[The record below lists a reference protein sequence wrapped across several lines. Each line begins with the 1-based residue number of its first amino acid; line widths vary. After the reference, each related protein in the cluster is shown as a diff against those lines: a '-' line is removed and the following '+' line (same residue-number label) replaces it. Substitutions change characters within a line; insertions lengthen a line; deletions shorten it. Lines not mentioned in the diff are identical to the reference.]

1 MIRHTRLGGALL
13 VLLLGLA
20 TLLPGQIEAAP
31 SFSIGATSASP
42 NPVNRGAT
50 TAITTSV
57 TNTGTA
63 ASGIIIDMEI
73 YDAAGVK
80 VNQGTPSGQQ
90 YTPGQSFAAGETKTY
105 QWFWTVPSSQA
116 PGAYTVKLG
125 VFADHWSQLYLW
137 NNNAMTLNIQ
147 QGGAVVA
154 FSIGSVT
161 ANPVSFAPGGTTT
174 ITAQVTNTGNAAA
187 TGINVLFE
195 LRDPLGNMFPG
206 NQLGMGGQSFGPG
219 ETKTY
224 SFAWQS
230 SASSAQGTY
239 SAALG
244 VFNQAWST
252 LYVWKTNEQAFT
264 VGTAAQPTFA
274 VGTTT
279 VSPAAVARGQSL
291 SVTTDVS
298 NTSPNAAAN
307 INVDVEIKNAAG
319 TLVLQQYAQGQV
331 FSANQTRQYVF
342 IFQIP
347 ASLPPGTYFVD
358 VAVFNG
364 SWSTLYVYSWH
375 EASFTVN

>member
-1 MIRHTRLGGALL
+1 MNRHTRLFVAL
-13 VLLLGLA
+13 VLLPGLA
-20 TLLPGQIEAAP
+20 TLLAGPVAAAP

-42 NPVNRGAT
+42 DPVNRGAT
-50 TAITTSV
+50 TTITTSV
-57 TNTGTA
+57 TNTGTT

-125 VFADHWSQLYLW
+125 VFSDHWSQLYLW
-137 NNNAMTLNIQ
+137 NNNATTLNIQ

-154 FSIGSVT
+154 FSVGSVT

-206 NQLGMGGQSFGPG
+206 NQQAMGGQAFGPG

-224 SFAWQS
+224 SFTWS
-230 SASSAQGTY
+230 SSTSSAQGTY
-239 SAALG
+239 SAAAG
-244 VFNQAWST
+244 VFDQSWAT
-252 LYVWKTNEQAFT
+252 LYAWKTNGQAFT
-264 VGTAAQPTFA
+264 VGTAAQPTFE
-274 VGTTT
+274 VGATTT
-279 VSPAAVARGQSL
+279 SPGAVARGESL

-298 NTSPNAAAN
+298 NTSATPAAN
-307 INVDVEIKNAAG
+307 INVDIEIRDPAG
-319 TLVLQQYAQGQV
+319 TKMLQQYAQGQV
-331 FSANQTRQYVF
+331 FSANQTKQFVF
-342 IFQIP
+342 IFQVP
-347 ASLPPGTYFVD
+347 ASLPPGTYYVD

-364 SWSTLYVYSWH
+364 SWSTLYVYGWH

>member
-1 MIRHTRLGGALL
+1 MKRHARLVGALL
-13 VLLLGLA
+13 IFLLGLA
-20 TLLPGQIEAAP
+20 MLPAPAAATP
-31 SFSIGATSASP
+31 SFSVNATSASP

-50 TAITTSV
+50 TTITTSV
-57 TNTGTA
+57 TNTGTT

-105 QWFWTVPSSQA
+105 QWFWTVPASQA
-116 PGAYTVKLG
+116 PGAYTVKIG
-125 VFADHWSQLYLW
+125 VFSDHWSQLYLW

-154 FSIGSVT
+154 FSAGSIT
-161 ANPVSFAPGGTTT
+161 ASPVSFAPGGTTT
-174 ITAQVTNTGNAAA
+174 ITAQVTNTGTAAA
-187 TGINVLFE
+187 SGINVLFE

-206 NQLGMGGQSFGPG
+206 NQQAMGGQAFGAG

-224 SFAWQS
+224 SFAWPS
-230 SASSAQGTY
+230 STSSAQGTY
-239 SAALG
+239 SAAVG
-244 VFNQAWST
+244 VFNQSWAT
-252 LYVWKTNEQAFT
+252 LYAWKTNAQAFT
-264 VGTAAQPTFA
+264 VGTAAAPTFA

-279 VSPAAVARGQSL
+279 ASPTTVARGQSV
-291 SVTTDVS
+291 SVTTDVT
-298 NTSPNAAAN
+298 NTSTNPAAN
-307 INVDVEIKNAAG
+307 INVDVEIKDAAG
-319 TLVLQQYAQGQV
+319 TKLLQQYVQGQV
-331 FSANQTRQYVF
+331 FSANQTKQFVY

-347 ASLPPGTYFVD
+347 TTLPPGTYYVD

-364 SWSTLYVYSWH
+364 SWSTLYVYAWH

>member
-1 MIRHTRLGGALL
+1 
-13 VLLLGLA
+13 
-20 TLLPGQIEAAP
+20 
-31 SFSIGATSASP
+31 
-42 NPVNRGAT
+42 
-50 TAITTSV
+50 
-57 TNTGTA
+57 
-63 ASGIIIDMEI
+63 
-73 YDAAGVK
+73 
-80 VNQGTPSGQQ
+80 
-90 YTPGQSFAAGETKTY
+90 
-105 QWFWTVPSSQA
+105 VPSSQA
-116 PGAYTVKLG
+116 PGSYTVKLG

-331 FSANQTRQYVF
+331 FSASQTRQYVF

-347 ASLPPGTYFVD
+347 ASLPPGTYYVD